1 MRNLLMPALLALS
14 APPLLADPVTGP
26 VVENFGPTWSVP
38 EGSFNLQTDQ
48 IYRVVMDVARAPEE
62 ESSPNRA
69 IESAARFLNL
79 HARNG
84 IRPDQL
90 QLAVVLH
97 GPAAA
102 AALDDAGHQRRFG
115 TANASKA
122 LIQELG
128 AAGVKI
134 YLCGQTAAYRG
145 YPPVELL
152 PEVDVAVSAM
162 TVHVRLQQE
171 GYRAILF

>member
-1 MRNLLMPALLALS
+1 MRTLFIPALLALI

-38 EGSFNLQTDQ
+38 EGSFNLESDQ
-48 IYRVVMDVARAPEE
+48 VYRVVMDVARAPEDE
-62 ESSPNRA
+62 NSPSRA

-102 AALDDAGHQRRFG
+102 AALDDAGHQRLFG

-122 LIQELG
+122 LIQALD
-128 AAGVKI
+128 AAGVTI

-145 YPPVELL
+145 YPPAELL
-152 PEVDVAVSAM
+152 PEIELAVSAM